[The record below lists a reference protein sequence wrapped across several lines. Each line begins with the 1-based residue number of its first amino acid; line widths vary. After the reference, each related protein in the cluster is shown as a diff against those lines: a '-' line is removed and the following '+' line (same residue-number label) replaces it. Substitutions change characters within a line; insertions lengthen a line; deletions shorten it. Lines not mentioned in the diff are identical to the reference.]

1 MKSTKLGIGLLI
13 MLALVVTSG
22 TFAYWAS
29 GVTGP
34 ADGETVGTV
43 TIGTGETVTTE
54 YIITGDNPQ
63 TVGDLVP
70 AAYANGTTTFDSR
83 TITWD
88 IEWADDETANANPN
102 GATADIAA
110 TATWVAYDDDGTTV
124 IANSAGTVT
133 TYTGAITVTP
143 NGGNATSMTLDAAAS
158 TFSWAI
164 SMSEPTSLAQYDLI
178 SDGSIVVTVSYV
190 ITNVVT
196 NTN

>member
-1 MKSTKLGIGLLI
+1 MKRTKLGIGLLL

-34 ADGETVGTV
+34 AANEETVGTV
-43 TIGTGETVTTE
+43 TIGTGEAITTE
-54 YIITGDNPQ
+54 YVVTGADPQ

-70 AAYANGTTTFDSR
+70 SGYEDNTSTFDSR

-88 IEWADDETANANPN
+88 IQWADDGLSSASAD
-102 GATADIAA
+102 GATADISA
-110 TATWVAYDDDGTTV
+110 TYTWIAYDDDGSTV

-133 TYTGAITVTP
+133 TYTGSITVTP
-143 NGGNATSMTLDAAAS
+143 GSNPSSMTLDAPAS

-164 SMSEPTSLAQYDLI
+164 TMGEPSSKSQYDLI
-178 SDGSIVVTVSYV
+178 SAGSIVVTVTYV
-190 ITNVVT
+190 ISNVVG
-196 NTN
+196 